1 MNPQIRHVQRA
12 CEAAKAR
19 QAVVVWFDEHG
30 QFAVASYGETKAECS
45 AVKPVCIAIAD
56 MFDSGYLEP
65 PGDEREQCQDDR
77 RRGELGGWNEYDNLR
92 LERDAATRRAQDAEK
107 QLAAIAMLVSI
118 YERQRE
124 DEPEEG
130 WPEGYLHP
138 SQVLQAI
145 GETIGQPCS
154 ICRRRHGSEVRHAAE

>member
-1 MNPQIRHVQRA
+1 MHDPMTQAFEIRQFWRRKNKWGYRPSFITIWHVDPERGGSDDS
-12 CEAAKAR
+12 CDWFGRRMTKREHEWAKSLI
-19 QAVVVWFDEHG
+19 E
-30 QFAVASYGETKAECS
+30 
-45 AVKPVCIAIAD
+45 
-56 MFDSGYLEP
+56 
-65 PGDEREQCQDDR
+65 
-77 RRGELGGWNEYDNLR
+77 NEYDNLR

-138 SQVLQAI
+138 RQVLQAI

>member
-1 MNPQIRHVQRA
+1 MKPTIRIAQRA

-19 QAVVVWFDEHG
+19 QAIVVWFDEHG

-77 RRGELGGWNEYDNLR
+77 RRGELGGWNEYDRLR
-92 LERDAATRRAQDAEK
+92 IERDAATLRAQAAEK
-107 QLAAIAMLVSI
+107 KLAAIAVLVSI
-118 YERQRE
+118 YDNQH
-124 DEPEEG
+124 G
-130 WPEGYLHP
+130 SP
-138 SQVLQAI
+138 SLAAGRALQAI

-154 ICRRRHGSEVRHAAE
+154 ICRSRHGSEVRHACE